1 MTHPVPPFAAASPDL
16 PGPPAAA
23 EGGSPDL
30 AAVVRRCVGERA
42 WGAWFEGKSAFELAG
57 VELTVKAGSPF
68 VLTYLQRRF
77 SAPLREAARELGG
90 PAGCVGYAVDAGL
103 LDAALVRGEA
113 KRSGGEPAAVLPFR
127 APGADVPRPAAERRA
142 AETPAEPPAVTPAT
156 PSHRPRRLRDFGS
169 FVPGPETELA
179 LAAAARFAAGAA
191 RTLYLYG
198 PSGVGKTHL
207 LEGAVQAM
215 RRRTAG
221 GRVLLMTAEA
231 FANLYTDGLRGGGL
245 PAFRQK
251 VRAADALVIDDVDF
265 LDGKDGFAEEFLHT
279 LQEYERLGRPVAVS
293 ADRHPRLL
301 TKTPDELLTRLASGV
316 VTRLAPPDAATRT
329 AILKR
334 KLEGKN
340 LPVTAD
346 ALKWVAER
354 FRGSVRELEGAL
366 CCLETWREMTGKSVT
381 LPAARKVLS
390 DLERDCARQIRL
402 DDVERAVCDAAG
414 LTVEELR
421 SKSRAK
427 RVTRP
432 RMVAMHL
439 CRKHTAAALREIG
452 GHFGG
457 RNHSTVLSADRS
469 VSGWLAGS
477 DAAAADAVALID
489 AAEARLLAG

>member
-1 MTHPVPPFAAASPDL
+1 MSAGLQDV
-16 PGPPAAA
+16 
-23 EGGSPDL
+23 
-30 AAVVRRCVGERA
+30 AAVVRGCVGERA
-42 WGAWFEGKSAFELAG
+42 WGAWFDGKCAFTLAG
-57 VELTVKAGSPF
+57 VELTVRVGSPF

-77 SAPLREAARELGG
+77 SGPLRDAARALGG
-90 PAGCVGYAVDAGL
+90 PAGCLAYAVDAEL
-103 LDAALVRGEA
+103 LDDALIRGEA
-113 KRSGGEPAAVLPFR
+113 TRDGGEPAAILPFK
-127 APGADVPRPAAERRA
+127 APADAASEKETAPEPAAAVRPAAA
-142 AETPAEPPAVTPAT
+142 PN
-156 PSHRPRRLRDFGS
+156 RPRRLQQFGT
-169 FVPGPETELA
+169 FVAGPETELA
-179 LAAAARFAAGAA
+179 LTAAARFAAGTA
-191 RTLYLYG
+191 RSLYLYG

-207 LEGAVQAM
+207 LEGAVGAM

-221 GRVLLMTAEA
+221 GRVALMTAEA
-231 FANLYTDGLRGGGL
+231 FGNLYTEALRSRGL

-251 VRAADALVIDDVDF
+251 LRAADALVVDDVDF
-265 LDGKDGFAEEFLHT
+265 FDGKAGFAEEFLHT
-279 LQEYERLGRPVAVS
+279 LQEYERLGRPVAVA

-301 TKTPDELLTRLASGV
+301 TKTPDELLTRLGSGV
-316 VTRLAPPDAATRT
+316 VTRLAPPDAPTRA
-329 AILKR
+329 AILRR

-340 LPVTAD
+340 LPVTAE
-346 ALKWVAER
+346 ALKWVADR

-381 LPAARKVLS
+381 LPAARKVLC
-390 DLERDCARQIRL
+390 DLERDCVRQIRL

-414 LTVEELR
+414 LSVEELR
-421 SKSRAK
+421 SKSRTK

-439 CRKHTAAALREIG
+439 CRKHTPAALREIG

-477 DAAAADAVALID
+477 DATAAAATALVD

>member
-1 MTHPVPPFAAASPDL
+1 MTHPAFPVAAASPASS
-16 PGPPAAA
+16 PPASSAA
-23 EGGSPDL
+23 TQGAAPDL
-30 AAVVRRCVGERA
+30 ASVVRHCVGERS

-77 SAPLREAARELGG
+77 SAPLRDAARLLGG
-90 PAGCVGYAVDAGL
+90 PAGCVGYAVDAAL
-103 LDAALVRGEA
+103 LDDALVRGEA
-113 KRSGGEPAAVLPFR
+113 KRSRGEPAAVLPFR
-127 APGADVPRPAAERRA
+127 APHADKPG
-142 AETPAEPPAVTPAT
+142 AETPTPSAEAAPAVGPAT
-156 PSHRPRRLRDFGS
+156 GLHRPRRLRDFGS
-169 FVPGPETELA
+169 FVAGPETELA
-179 LAAAARFAAGAA
+179 LTAAARFAAGAA

-207 LEGAVQAM
+207 LEGAVQTM

-231 FANLYTDGLRGGGL
+231 FANLYTDGLRGRGL

-265 LDGKDGFAEEFLHT
+265 LDGKEGFAEEFLHT

-316 VTRLAPPDAATRT
+316 VTRLAPPDAATRV
-329 AILKR
+329 AILRR

-414 LTVEELR
+414 LTPEELR
-421 SKSRAK
+421 SKSRTK

-439 CRKHTAAALREIG
+439 CRKHTGAALREIG

>member
-1 MTHPVPPFAAASPDL
+1 
-16 PGPPAAA
+16 
-23 EGGSPDL
+23 
-30 AAVVRRCVGERA
+30 AVVA
-42 WGAWFEGKSAFELAG
+42 
-57 VELTVKAGSPF
+57 
-68 VLTYLQRRF
+68 
-77 SAPLREAARELGG
+77 
-90 PAGCVGYAVDAGL
+90 YAVDPTL
-103 LDAALVRGEA
+103 LDEALLRGEA
-113 KRSGGEPAAVLPFR
+113 KRTGDEPANILPFR
-127 APGADVPRPAAERRA
+127 PLSAPVSEGAGTKPDEAPAAQPA
-142 AETPAEPPAVTPAT
+142 SDPLTAEIPN
-156 PSHRPRRLRDFGS
+156 RPRRLRDFGS

-179 LAAAARFAAGAA
+179 LTAAARFAAGSV

-207 LEGAVQAM
+207 LEAAVLAM

-231 FANLYTDGLRGGGL
+231 FANLYTEGLRTSGL

-251 VRAADALVIDDVDF
+251 LRAADGLVLDDADF
-265 LDGKDGFAEEFLHT
+265 FDGKAGFAEEFLHT
-279 LQEYERLGRPVAVS
+279 LQEYERFGRPVAVS

-316 VTRLAPPDAATRT
+316 VTRLTPPDAGTRR

-334 KLEGKN
+334 KLEGRN
-340 LPVTAD
+340 LPLTAD
-346 ALKWVAER
+346 ALKWVADR

-381 LPAARKVLS
+381 LPIARKVLS

-402 DDVERAVCDAAG
+402 EDVERAVCDAAG
-414 LTVEELR
+414 LTAEEIR

-427 RVTRP
+427 RVARP

-439 CRKHTAAALREIG
+439 TRKHTAAALREIG
-452 GHFGG
+452 GHYGG
-457 RNHSTVLSADRS
+457 RNHSTVLNADRS
-469 VSGWLAGS
+469 VIDWLTG
-477 DAAAADAVALID
+477 ADENALDVAALID

>member
-1 MTHPVPPFAAASPDL
+1 MTHPAPTSDTATTAAPAPPGADAPV
-16 PGPPAAA
+16 
-23 EGGSPDL
+23 DL
-30 AAVVRRCVGERA
+30 AATVRACVGERA
-42 WGAWFEGKSAFELAG
+42 WGAWFDGKCAFTLAG

-77 SAPLREAARELGG
+77 SAPLREAARALGG
-90 PAGCVGYAVDAGL
+90 PAGCVAYAVDANL
-103 LDAALVRGEA
+103 LDEALVRGEA
-113 KRSGGEPAAVLPFR
+113 SRDRGEPAAILPFR
-127 APGADVPRPAAERRA
+127 APGSRSPAPSAAATPAAPPTSDAVRPATA
-142 AETPAEPPAVTPAT
+142 P
-156 PSHRPRRLRDFGS
+156 HRPRRLKDFGS
-169 FVPGPETELA
+169 FVAGPETELA
-179 LAAAARFAAGAA
+179 LTAAARFAAGSA
-191 RTLYLYG
+191 RSLYLYG

-207 LEGAVQAM
+207 LEGAVAAM

-231 FANLYTDGLRGGGL
+231 FGNLYTEALRGRSL

-251 VRAADALVIDDVDF
+251 LRAADALVVDDLDF
-265 LDGKDGFAEEFLHT
+265 LDGKAGFQEEFLHT

-301 TKTPDELLTRLASGV
+301 TKTPDELVTRLGAGAVS
-316 VTRLAPPDAATRT
+316 RLAPPDAATRA
-329 AILKR
+329 AILRR
-334 KLEGKN
+334 KLEGKT
-340 LPVTAD
+340 LPITAD
-346 ALKWVAER
+346 AVKWVADR

-381 LPAARKVLS
+381 LPAARTVLC
-390 DLERDCARQIRL
+390 DLERDCVRQIRL

-414 LTVEELR
+414 LSERELR
-421 SKSRAK
+421 SKSRAR

-439 CRKHTAAALREIG
+439 CRKHTTAALREIG

-457 RNHSTVLSADRS
+457 RNHSTVLNADRS
-469 VSGWLAGS
+469 VSGWLTGS
-477 DAAAADAVALID
+477 DRAAADAVALVD